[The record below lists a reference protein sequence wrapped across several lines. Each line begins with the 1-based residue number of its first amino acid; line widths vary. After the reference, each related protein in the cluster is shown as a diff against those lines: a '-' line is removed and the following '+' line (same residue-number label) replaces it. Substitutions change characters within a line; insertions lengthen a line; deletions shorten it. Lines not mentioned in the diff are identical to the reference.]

1 MLRELAR
8 SFVVVALLVSVTSA
22 QGCSVCGDG
31 NQVGSPSAI
40 TTFRRFPDQTD
51 TQCTCSDLE
60 FAGLEGLISN
70 KECSALPILIFET
83 CDCQKNGT
91 SILSTNAYIHSLR
104 GSGYSSL
111 RRVKSWFA
119 PSALGT
125 SPPVSSPFYLFGP
138 VSSSPVSAPFFGQ
151 SASFLHLSPVSPPT
165 SSPVSPPTSDPI
177 SNTYRPTYYRTPTAR
192 PAEASGAQSFII
204 FVLVAATG
212 SFFTAVACRVAMRN
226 SPQTRTTTQS
236 LPAPGNGRQILATPS
251 NLPVIPV
258 SAPTLLKVQAL
269 ARRPLVLAV
278 LFPDERKVSN
288 AMRRASAF
296 FPTCLSTSD
305 F

>member
-1 MLRELAR
+1 MLKMMLRVLSR
-8 SFVVVALLVSVTSA
+8 NLVVVALLVSVTSA

-31 NQVGSPSAI
+31 YQVGSPSAI
-40 TTFRRFPDQTD
+40 TTFRRFPEQSD
-51 TQCTCSDLE
+51 TQFTCSDLE
-60 FAGLEGLISN
+60 FAGLEGLLPN
-70 KECSALPILIFET
+70 EECSVLPILIFET
-83 CDCQKNGT
+83 CNCKEDAAST
-91 SILSTNAYIHSLR
+91 SLH
-104 GSGYSSL
+104 GPGYSSL
-111 RRVKSWFA
+111 RRVQQSSYA
-119 PSALGT
+119 ASPALVG
-125 SPPVSSPFYLFGP
+125 
-138 VSSSPVSAPFFGQ
+138 
-151 SASFLHLSPVSPPT
+151 T
-165 SSPVSPPTSDPI
+165 SSPVVAPIYLIGPASSPSVGAPLHYPTAPWHSAPFHHFSPVATTSFDPI
-177 SNTYRPTYYRTPTAR
+177 SYAYLPSSYTPPIAAPT
-192 PAEASGAQSFII
+192 EAPGTQSIII
-204 FVLVAATG
+204 FVLVVATG

>member
-1 MLRELAR
+1 MLKMMLRELAR

-22 QGCSVCGDG
+22 QGCCVCGDG

-40 TTFRRFPDQTD
+40 TTFRRFPEQTD

-104 GSGYSSL
+104 GSGYSSP
-111 RRVKSWFA
+111 RRAQQSWFA

-125 SPPVSSPFYLFGP
+125 SPPVSAPFFTPTTPGL
-138 VSSSPVSAPFFGQ
+138 SAPFLYF
-151 SASFLHLSPVSPPT
+151 SPLSL
-165 SSPVSPPTSDPI
+165 PTSDPI
-177 SNTYRPTYYRTPTAR
+177 SYTYRPTYYRTPAAAPTQDPNTQLLIA
-192 PAEASGAQSFII
+192 
-204 FVLVAATG
+204 VVTVVAALGLLGVIRCSIALTNA
-212 SFFTAVACRVAMRN
+212 SPRN
-226 SPQTRTTTQS
+226 E
-236 LPAPGNGRQILATPS
+236 RQILATPT

-258 SAPTLLKVQAL
+258 STPMQLKEQTL

-278 LFPDERKVSN
+278 LFPDEGKVSSV
-288 AMRRASAF
+288 MRRAPAF